1 MPKWTKKAAIDRMK
15 SNTLLQEVLRREPRI
30 QAIVDEAVQQQNEAG
45 YHRIQTY
52 YALKHQAE
60 PLVGWGAAKPEIKTP
75 AHYDAVIRTL
85 DDLLPPDTVDLNN

>member
-45 YHRIQTY
+45 YHRLTFR
-52 YALKHQAE
+52 LK
-60 PLVGWGAAKPEIKTP
+60 
-75 AHYDAVIRTL
+75 
-85 DDLLPPDTVDLNN
+85 